1 MKTRYKQE
9 KKRQNT
15 HTHTNQGVYEN
26 REPTGTPPPP
36 RTPPPRTNKHRC
48 STRMRLLR
56 VVGPQES
63 CESIETETNGPV
75 NVTADVAIVADSPIE
90 ACESVET
97 ETAAV
102 DSPESTEAGQSVET
116 KTTAAD
122 VATVTDSPTEAG
134 QSIETKTIA
143 AVNAPD
149 NATFTVDIADSP
161 NDKLCRICLETSG
174 ELHQVCLCRGT
185 TKWIHIHCAQRWIE
199 IGRKKNPKN
208 GYQCEICHGDYDK
221 NLLMV
226 TKPRDYK
233 FLNFFITRWCDFFGC
248 LFSVFVAYGVQFCGK
263 ESHEFVFL
271 SVLFAIITTLGYSA
285 LVIFKSAALNS
296 EINTEIVVDM
306 IFWFAIWHTL
316 FALWSSYLQIWS
328 NLQDI
333 NYERNVNVE
342 FLWVYVATLWLVATV
357 VACCSRS

>member
-1 MKTRYKQE
+1 MKTKG
-9 KKRQNT
+9 KKKTNT
-15 HTHTNQGVYEN
+15 HTHKPGRVRKQRTN
-26 REPTGTPPPP
+26 TPPP

-75 NVTADVAIVADSPIE
+75 NVTADVAI
-90 ACESVET
+90 
-97 ETAAV
+97 
-102 DSPESTEAGQSVET
+102 
-116 KTTAAD
+116 
-122 VATVTDSPTEAG
+122 VTDSPTEAG

>member
-1 MKTRYKQE
+1 MSKEKTKR
-9 KKRQNT
+9 KKKTKHT

-75 NVTADVAIVADSPIE
+75 NVTADVAI
-90 ACESVET
+90 
-97 ETAAV
+97 
-102 DSPESTEAGQSVET
+102 
-116 KTTAAD
+116 
-122 VATVTDSPTEAG
+122 VTDSPTEAG

-357 VACCSRS
+357 VACCSRA

>member
-1 MKTRYKQE
+1 MA
-9 KKRQNT
+9 NP
-15 HTHTNQGVYEN
+15 NM
-26 REPTGTPPPP
+26 EPSINLDVTTD
-36 RTPPPRTNKHRC
+36 
-48 STRMRLLR
+48 ST
-56 VVGPQES
+56 
-63 CESIETETNGPV
+63 T
-75 NVTADVAIVADSPIE
+75 
-90 ACESVET
+90 
-97 ETAAV
+97 
-102 DSPESTEAGQSVET
+102 EST
-116 KTTAAD
+116 
-122 VATVTDSPTEAG
+122 
-134 QSIETKTIA
+134 
-143 AVNAPD
+143 
-149 NATFTVDIADSP
+149 
-161 NDKLCRICLETSG
+161 
-174 ELHQVCLCRGT
+174 
-185 TKWIHIHCAQRWIE
+185 QRWIE

>member
-1 MKTRYKQE
+1 MLDVCGGGLLYDRMVDCVALVGEKMSCGKSKNNGLENAMSKEKTKR
-9 KKRQNT
+9 KKKTKHT

-75 NVTADVAIVADSPIE
+75 NVTADVAI
-90 ACESVET
+90 
-97 ETAAV
+97 
-102 DSPESTEAGQSVET
+102 
-116 KTTAAD
+116 
-122 VATVTDSPTEAG
+122 VTDSPTEAG